1 MLTKEQAMEIQILH
15 KQGHS
20 IRSIAQLTGHSRNTV
35 RKILRQGYSAYAST
49 PRRRT
54 TLIDPY
60 LDYINQRLTQLPD
73 IPATVLCREIRQL
86 GYQGSERT
94 VRRHLQRLRTRP
106 RKVEPDNRFETEP
119 GQQMQ
124 VDWAVFSRGKHPLSA
139 FVATLGWSRY
149 TYVEFVRSERFD
161 TLSACHHNAFVYF
174 GGVSRE
180 VLYDN
185 MKTVIIERNAYG
197 QGRHR
202 FHDGLWQLAGH
213 YGFTPRVCQPY
224 RARTKGKVEQFI
236 QYLRGNFFRPIIS
249 LEPELSKDLRALN
262 TQVMIWL
269 RDVANVRHHDTT
281 GETPVQRWHKE
292 KAFLQP
298 LPPPPVWHVPDHT
311 MEQAVPSGHAHWRG
325 AEPIDLSRF
334 ECCIRESG

>member
-94 VRRHLQRLRTRP
+94 VRRHLQRLRARL

-197 QGRHR
+197 QG
-202 FHDGLWQLAGH
+202 
-213 YGFTPRVCQPY
+213 
-224 RARTKGKVEQFI
+224 
-236 QYLRGNFFRPIIS
+236 
-249 LEPELSKDLRALN
+249 
-262 TQVMIWL
+262 
-269 RDVANVRHHDTT
+269 
-281 GETPVQRWHKE
+281 
-292 KAFLQP
+292 
-298 LPPPPVWHVPDHT
+298 
-311 MEQAVPSGHAHWRG
+311 
-325 AEPIDLSRF
+325 
-334 ECCIRESG
+334 